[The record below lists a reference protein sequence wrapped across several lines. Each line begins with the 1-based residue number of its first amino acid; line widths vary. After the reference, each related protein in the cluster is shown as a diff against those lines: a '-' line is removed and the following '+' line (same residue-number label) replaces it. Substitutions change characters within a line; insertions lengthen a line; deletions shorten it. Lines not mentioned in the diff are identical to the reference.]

1 MQVLL
6 NTNMKPLGYRGD
18 IVNVKPGYFRNYL
31 LPKGLAQIANAK
43 VIVLAEERNKKR
55 LMQKE
60 QIMANGKEVLAK
72 LKGLVITLK
81 GKVSDK
87 GKLYGSISEIDI
99 IEAIKE
105 AKNLELAKE
114 FIKMEHIKELGEY
127 KVLVHLGEGLEQE
140 VKVVVE
146 KA

>member
-1 MQVLL
+1 MQILL
-6 NTNMKPLGYRGD
+6 NTNIKTLGYRGD

-31 LPKGLAQIANAK
+31 LPKGLAQIATAK
-43 VIVLAEERNKKR
+43 VIVLAEGRNKKR

-81 GKVSDK
+81 VKVSDK
-87 GKLYGSISEIDI
+87 GKLYGSITEIDI
-99 IEAIKE
+99 IAAIKE
-105 AKNLELAKE
+105 AKNVELEKE
-114 FIKMEHIKELGEY
+114 FIKMDHIKEIGEH
-127 KVLVHLGEGLEQE
+127 KILIHLGEGLEQE
-140 VKVVVE
+140 IKVVIE